1 VFAEFRESL
10 RNINCCD
17 DWESWAKK
25 MDRTLAEHIQT
36 LEQKLN
42 LISAHIMQENN
53 PKKRNQLE
61 SELRAVESALTQYR
75 SAFEI
80 ESHLSMIP

>member
-1 VFAEFRESL
+1 M
-10 RNINCCD
+10 I
-17 DWESWAKK
+17 WESWGQM

-42 LISAHIMQENN
+42 LISAQIMQENN
-53 PKKRNQLE
+53 PNKRNQLE

-80 ESHLSMIP
+80 ESRLSMRSIP